1 MDLRLFLVE
10 LRLMLD
16 VTKFALRFA
25 LVSVAQLVEQL
36 LHVHKDVS
44 SNPPWAINFFVT
56 FLILVT

>member
-1 MDLRLFLVE
+1 
-10 LRLMLD
+10 MLD